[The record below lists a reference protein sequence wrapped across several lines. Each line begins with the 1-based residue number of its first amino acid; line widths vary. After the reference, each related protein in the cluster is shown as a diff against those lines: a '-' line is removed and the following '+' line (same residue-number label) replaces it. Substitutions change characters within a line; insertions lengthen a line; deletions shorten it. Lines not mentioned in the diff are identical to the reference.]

1 MSVKDLKR
9 GYSVRLGSG
18 QPEFDSLQVLS
29 GYIFFYIFII
39 GGPKKNYFQ
48 IILDTF
54 IFTII
59 SLMFNHVQILVGNY

>member
-29 GYIFFYIFII
+29 GYIFFISLLLVV
-39 GGPKKNYFQ
+39 PKK
-48 IILDTF
+48 ITF
-54 IFTII
+54 K
-59 SLMFNHVQILVGNY
+59 